1 MRFDAIGFWIR
12 IAALFLLRSRRTT
25 AVLSLMVLLS
35 VGTLIFLSS
44 MAVGVNDAMVR
55 NSVSLYSGH
64 VSGFELAKDL
74 EPASLMSEGVV
85 AVVKRVESQ
94 GLLQQNDYLERITLV
109 ASDPAEETGNTALW
123 RKIVGGKY
131 PRTGKAEILVSQ
143 YLAERL
149 QLSPGDQVHFRTDM
163 DSPPTALVVTGVY
176 RTGVEK
182 LDRSLAFVP
191 LEIVAGASD
200 GWSAA
205 IFLHDGIEPESVV
218 SQYRRHFG
226 ESGNFRTWRELMPDL
241 RQLIDLNYAS
251 MSIVM
256 FIVFGLVALGVSS
269 AFVIFILKNLREY
282 GVVKA
287 MGVTPLEISFLIT
300 AEVGMMIFVAACGG
314 VALGAVVTCLV
325 GSTGIDLTAFTSHNR
340 YFAVSGI
347 VIPRLT
353 LYSLWAPPML
363 ALCFGLVASIW
374 PAVLVVRSRT
384 ADILRGI

>member
-1 MRFDAIGFWIR
+1 MKLGAIGFWIR
-12 IAALFLLRSRRTT
+12 IAGLFLLRSKRTT

-35 VGTLIFLSS
+35 VATLIFLSS

-64 VSGFELAKDL
+64 VSGFELAMDL
-74 EPASLMSEGVV
+74 EPASLMIEGVV

-94 GLLQQNDYLERITLV
+94 GLLQQNDRFERITLV
-109 ASDPAEETGNTALW
+109 ASDPAEEVRSTALW
-123 RKIVGGKY
+123 RKIVAGRY
-131 PRTGKAEILVSQ
+131 PQAGKAEILVSR

-149 QLSPGDQVHFRTDM
+149 QLSPGDQVRFRHNM
-163 DSPPTALVVTGVY
+163 DSPPVILVVAGVY

-182 LDRSLAFVP
+182 LDRSLAFSP
-191 LEIVAGASD
+191 LEIIPD
-200 GWSAA
+200 TTTGWSAA
-205 IFLHDGIEPESVV
+205 IFLQDGVEPESVV
-218 SQYRRHFG
+218 SQYRGHLS

-241 RQLIDLNYAS
+241 RQLIDLNYVS

-282 GVVKA
+282 GIVKA
-287 MGVTPLEISFLIT
+287 MGVTPLEICFLIA
-300 AEVGMMIFVAACGG
+300 AEVGMMIFVAACCG
-314 VALGAVVTCLV
+314 VALGAVVTYLV
-325 GSTGIDLTAFTSHNR
+325 GITGIDLTAFTSHNR
-340 YFAVSGI
+340 YFAVSGV

-353 LYSLWAPPML
+353 VYSLWAPPMI
-363 ALCFGLVASIW
+363 AFCFGLAAPIW

>member
-1 MRFDAIGFWIR
+1 
-12 IAALFLLRSRRTT
+12 
-25 AVLSLMVLLS
+25 
-35 VGTLIFLSS
+35 
-44 MAVGVNDAMVR
+44 
-55 NSVSLYSGH
+55 
-64 VSGFELAKDL
+64 
-74 EPASLMSEGVV
+74 
-85 AVVKRVESQ
+85 
-94 GLLQQNDYLERITLV
+94 
-109 ASDPAEETGNTALW
+109 
-123 RKIVGGKY
+123 
-131 PRTGKAEILVSQ
+131 
-143 YLAERL
+143 
-149 QLSPGDQVHFRTDM
+149 M
-163 DSPPTALVVTGVY
+163 DSPPTTLVVTGVY

-182 LDRSLAFVP
+182 LDRSLAFAP
-191 LEIVAGASD
+191 LEIFADASD

-205 IFLHDGIEPESVV
+205 IFLHDGVEPESVV

-300 AEVGMMIFVAACGG
+300 AEVSMMIFVAACGG

-325 GSTGIDLTAFTSHNR
+325 GNTGIDLTAFTSHNR
-340 YFAVSGI
+340 YFVVSGI

-353 LYSLWAPPML
+353 LYSLWAPPIL
-363 ALCFGLVASIW
+363 AFCFGLAASIW